1 MVAVLAARSRTM
13 SAMSVYKESASSVPT
28 RCPSCR
34 GAVIQRLPGRTRS
47 FIWIHCFYCNRTWK
61 RRLDD
66 PRSSPDGEL
75 TGDVFVVTT
84 GGARCSLG
92 SVVLNAIPEEALK
105 KHLERRMAGGE
116 RESRK
121 LPREI
126 AAVAATL
133 EKTRAEENRLWTIQ
147 KADPDNLRKLKAW
160 SVVYNKTK
168 AITKQLEDLQAQR
181 QRLISGEHFFQDL
194 PSPISS
200 ATTSADGKFTLA
212 IPRDGRY
219 GIVARVSR
227 ELPGDMQK
235 CFWFVWVSLDGVHS
249 KRLRLNNDNMAGAG
263 SPDSALG

>member
-1 MVAVLAARSRTM
+1 M
-13 SAMSVYKESASSVPT
+13 SGMSVYKESASSVPT

-66 PRSSPDGEL
+66 PRVSPEGEL

-84 GGARCSLG
+84 GGRRCPLG

-105 KHLERRMAGGE
+105 KQLERKMAAGE

-126 AAVAATL
+126 AAAAATL
-133 EKTRAEENRLWTIQ
+133 EKTRAEEDRLWKIQ
-147 KADPDNLRKLKAW
+147 RADPDNLRKVKAW

-168 AITKQLEDLQAQR
+168 AITKQLEDLQAQQ

-200 ATTSADGKFTLA
+200 ATTNADGTFTLA

-219 GIVARVSR
+219 GIVARDTRALR
-227 ELPGDMQK
+227 EDAQT
-235 CFWFVWVSLDGVHS
+235 CYWFVWVSLHGAPS
-249 KRLRLNNDNMAGAG
+249 KRLVLNNDNMVGAG